1 MEKITQDSYK
11 LYING
16 QWIDASDGATFQTR
30 CPANGEGLATCAQAT
45 REDVDQA
52 VDAAWAAFR
61 SWKTSPPTSG
71 PPSSTGSP
79 ISSTPMPSTWP

>member
-45 REDVDQA
+45 R
-52 VDAAWAAFR
+52 
-61 SWKTSPPTSG
+61 
-71 PPSSTGSP
+71 
-79 ISSTPMPSTWP
+79 